1 MAKSSTSIYR
11 TTVLMKAVM
20 GASGAVMFGWLIA
33 HLAGNLKVFAG
44 PEAFNG
50 YAAFLADNP
59 GLVWTGR
66 FVVLG
71 AILSHIGSALM
82 LTKINQAARPIP
94 YQHGRKNLKTTYAA
108 RTMIMSGPIIS
119 AYIIYHLAHLTFG
132 VGIENHSTERL
143 YEGLVE
149 SFQNPIIAIVYIVAN
164 LMLGTHLYHG
174 AWSFFQ
180 SLGLNHPRYNALRRT
195 FATVLSVGLT
205 VGFVSIPL
213 SVLFGIVK

>member
-11 TTVLMKAVM
+11 TTVLMKAAM

-33 HLAGNLKVFAG
+33 HMVGNLKVFAG
-44 PEAFNG
+44 AEAFNG
-50 YAAFLADNP
+50 YAAFLGDNP
-59 GLVWTGR
+59 GIVWTGR

-71 AILSHIGSALM
+71 AVLTHIASAVM
-82 LTKINQAARPIP
+82 LTRLNWAARPIP
-94 YQHGRKNLKTTYAA
+94 YQHERKNQRTTYAA

-119 AYIIYHLAHLTFG
+119 AYIIYHLVHLTFG

-143 YEGLVE
+143 YEGLVS
-149 SFQNPIIAIVYIVAN
+149 SFQNPIIAVVYIVAN
-164 LMLGTHLYHG
+164 LMLGMHLYHG

-205 VGFVSIPL
+205 VGFVSIPVA
-213 SVLFGIVK
+213 VLLGIVK